1 MVTRFAI
8 QRHGAPHL
16 PFQEQEK
23 ISYLISPNRGFPINE
38 ITQKDETKSKSKAR
52 KR

>member
-1 MVTRFAI
+1 MVTRFSI
-8 QRHGAPHL
+8 QRHGTPHL